1 MFQFRLAPVQRL
13 RENVRDTRR
22 RELADALEAER
33 AIEQRQRELDGE
45 IEMTVSER
53 RTASAVGPVNV
64 EDLANSRRYELT
76 LQAMKYDLLSKLQMV
91 RSEIERR
98 RQALVQADQQV
109 RVMEKLA
116 ETQLHDYETAQS
128 KAEDREIDGAALT
141 GWIRQ
146 NKESTR

>member
-13 RENVRDTRR
+13 RENARDQRR

-33 AIEQRQRELDGE
+33 TIEQRQRELEAE
-45 IEMTVSER
+45 IEVTVSQR
-53 RTASAVGPVNV
+53 REASAVGPVNV

-98 RQALVQADQQV
+98 RQALVYADQQV

-116 ETQLHDYETAQS
+116 ETQLSEYETIQS
-128 KAEDREIDGAALT
+128 KLEDREIDGAALT
-141 GWIRQ
+141 GWLRR
-146 NKESTR
+146 NKEPS

>member
-13 RENVRDTRR
+13 RENARDQRR

-33 AIEQRQRELDGE
+33 TIEQRQRELEAE
-45 IEMTVSER
+45 IEVTVLQR
-53 RTASAVGPVNV
+53 REASGVGPVNV

-98 RQALVQADQQV
+98 RQALVYADQQV

-116 ETQLHDYETAQS
+116 ETQLSEYETIQS
-128 KAEDREIDGAALT
+128 KLEDREIDGAALT
-141 GWIRQ
+141 GWLRR
-146 NKESTR
+146 NKEPS

>member
-13 RENVRDTRR
+13 RENARDQRR

-33 AIEQRQRELDGE
+33 TIEQRQRELEAE
-45 IEMTVSER
+45 IGVTVSQR
-53 RTASAVGPVNV
+53 REASAVGPVNV

-98 RQALVQADQQV
+98 RQALVYADQQV

-116 ETQLHDYETAQS
+116 ETQLSEYETIQS
-128 KAEDREIDGAALT
+128 KLEDREIDGAALT
-141 GWIRQ
+141 GWLRR
-146 NKESTR
+146 NKEPS

>member
-1 MFQFRLAPVQRL
+1 MFQFRLAPVQRI
-13 RENVRDTRR
+13 RENARDQRR

-33 AIEQRQRELDGE
+33 TIEQRQRELEAE
-45 IEMTVSER
+45 IEVTVLQR
-53 RTASAVGPVNV
+53 REASAVGPVNV

-98 RQALVQADQQV
+98 RQALVYADQQV

-116 ETQLHDYETAQS
+116 ETQLSEYETIQS
-128 KAEDREIDGAALT
+128 KLEDREIDGAALT
-141 GWIRQ
+141 GWLRR
-146 NKESTR
+146 NKEPS